1 MLPVRRLRALHAAV
15 PPDATPPH
23 GGTCCT
29 PRAERGLD
37 VLVRSDSAGASHD
50 FVSAIVSRGFEFS
63 VGLDITEP
71 VREAILK
78 LPGGSWVAPITKEME
93 EAEVAEANGLL
104 DVSKRPKGARVLVR
118 REQPHPGATYNLFDP
133 NRLCPQ
139 ALLTNSQDH
148 DVAYLEARHRFH
160 TRVED
165 QIKYAK
171 DAAWRTSPATASG
184 PTRCG
189 ASWSSWPR
197 TCSAG
202 PNRSASILSSCWP
215 GPSGCVTSSCRSPAG
230 WCIPAGE
237 AQPEARRPL
246 ALGQGAG
253 ARFHQTALSS
263 NQPLS

>member
-63 VGLDITEP
+63 VGFDITEP

-93 EAEVAEANGLL
+93 EAEVAEVNGLL

-139 ALLTNSQDH
+139 ALLTNSQDPTS
-148 DVAYLEARHRFH
+148 LTWRH
-160 TRVED
+160 
-165 QIKYAK
+165 
-171 DAAWRTSPATASG
+171 ATAFTPG
-184 PTRCG
+184 WR
-189 ASWSSWPR
+189 PR
-197 TCSAG
+197 SNAPRMRPG
-202 PNRSASILSSCWP
+202 ELPLPQLPGQPGVALP
-215 GPSGCVTSSCRSPAG
+215 GPAGQEPA
-230 WCIPAGE
+230 
-237 AQPEARRPL
+237 L
-246 ALGQGAG
+246 LG
-253 ARFHQTALSS
+253 QTALPHPVFLLARPKPVRYQLLQVAGRLVHTGRRSS
-263 NQPLS
+263 LRLDARWPWAKELELAFTRLRSLPISP